1 MMKNDTELRIMLT
14 FNADATEAEK
24 TQITRMLFDMVAES
38 MENEMRFTQLGDI
51 LHDFKIMLHRA

>member
-1 MMKNDTELRIMLT
+1 MMKNDTELRVMLT
-14 FNADATEAEK
+14 FDADATEAEK
-24 TQITRMLFDMVAES
+24 VQITRMLADMVTES